1 MSNNV
6 NNNNIN
12 NFNGENVVDFDDDTE
27 NFFDFVIY
35 FLVMI
40 ITMVRNCVKY
50 AFNLRDSGSM
60 NEITITN
67 DAFVDAESTYEYDD
81 IFSVTNQ
88 TIPIVSEQ
96 TTMIAFVNDRYK
108 DILLI
113 DSGSCCN
120 AISKSKVDEIRRVTN
135 SQIPRIKCNVPK
147 IVDVNGE
154 KIETDGIVLLDVM
167 LPNSKLMIRRI
178 PFVILLVNS
187 KFLFGTNTLK
197 ARGLSLYHE
206 DGDSK
211 LRCDSNPKKITDYH
225 VDELQTDKKNI
236 KIKYNKYD
244 PIDITCAEEMEIPKG
259 ASMNLCCQVG
269 VPIKSNLNKI
279 LYKVDKPFVEYM
291 GYTSIMKKGKIYVAL
306 RNNGPTTVVQKE
318 SPIGYAYP
326 IGNDDI
332 DVNPIPTIANMTNEL
347 SQHDFYRVGCVC
359 QIKEKWPQHKLV
371 SFGIDARSTFFN
383 YNKFDK
389 MILDPDW
396 TLNNKYLG
404 YQDTVF
410 PWGNNQE
417 SIFVIRD
424 LYTLSIKQVTILTK
438 VAERNEG
445 MKILCVSFPHPG
457 HIKVITN
464 QLTIYLNS
472 WLLFEVED
480 TWSFDE
486 LPNVI
491 IESDTRFKDGI
502 KTAFPSVKLMIHVPI
517 SKQNQMEYLNKLKDC
532 IDAHF
537 LYRRIVYRYQ
547 EDLVDKGTQDT
558 YLLAGFQKAPL
569 TGGTKPTKKCSKC
582 VICRNKLPRP
592 KHAPNQE
599 SIDAITTAPCES
611 IMHDHRNKYTMFND
625 KRIANELNLI
635 DNIEEELIK
644 SQMETIKL
652 AINNVTEEYDKDSEL
667 SITKLEDQCPDDIG
681 GFDTPK
687 PASNWRELINLDQTN
702 KDSLKWLVPLLD
714 EYADIIQMEKR
725 QRGNL
730 KLPFPYKIEFKSP
743 DVPSFHLNSYPTPAI
758 YASFLEKAIK
768 SLLEDGVIE
777 MADINSTAPAYY
789 SPLFI
794 RARNSKV
801 QSIIKKAENENN
813 LEEAVSKLTHESFR
827 IILDVRLLNKN
838 TAHQGNSTIHI
849 KDILNCFADFTMVSA
864 MDIAKGFGSLTL
876 HPDSRRKLMF
886 RFRNV
891 SYQFLRPVEGLSG
904 LPSHFQSV
912 LSYVLKDSLTL
923 HLKRD
928 KKDDGWAF
936 YGGKLFKDPD
946 PSPPEHLKD
955 EGQPMKERPL
965 NERLDALLQ
974 DTICVHFM
982 DDIYLI
988 SKEKEEDI
996 MQKHHKELTESVFA
1010 DLRKAGLLLSPS
1022 KLELCRTDSVTC
1034 LGYRLNPTGYEVIG
1048 DRTSL
1053 FKNAPL
1059 PMTKKELYSMTGCFS
1074 YLQNFSPQMNIKL
1087 APLYGLIGRTASMRS
1102 RLQWT
1107 QEEKDCFYDLC
1118 KDMGN
1123 LKQLWFFDPRKTTFV
1138 SSDASHT
1145 GCGGV
1150 ISQECGGGKRSVV
1163 HYWSKKFS
1171 KDIIK
1176 NMSSFEKEMLSIVYS
1191 VCTPN
1196 VAYFLSQ
1203 SMAPVIIETDA
1214 SSVVAL
1220 CSMALSGYPK
1230 ACRWTG
1236 KINSIPADIRFK
1248 HRPNSTFFC
1257 LPDKL
1262 SRAFENDKDDE
1273 PHVPRHNMKDLNH
1286 DQVTLPKSLTNKES
1300 FTLGDIEKEIKKNP
1314 HIVNNVK
1321 EPDEPVIKKKWI
1333 KPNPDKILAMP
1344 PKPMA
1349 VIELGQVWEMLA
1361 KEKENISWPNN
1372 TSGELF
1378 YTLREYNCSN
1388 IAEMQS
1394 NDAELSHMISKILTS
1409 EKNPYPRFRV
1419 LNGTLLCRLKRKNT
1433 KNPTINDYGIML
1445 NTHSAV
1451 NIIAMI
1457 HSLNHAGSQT
1467 TMKMFKQYYATRSLK
1482 DIVKSISIACKHC
1495 SMFRLRN
1502 SSILQGFLNM
1512 STSILETLVLDHV
1525 FLPPSIFNG
1534 LKYIGFLSIC
1544 DEASRMHFSKPVRT
1558 EKTSE
1563 VAAILREVLSSL
1575 GEVKTII
1582 SDNATNLAKNKVIID
1597 TCSSFGV
1604 KCRTILPYNSRGNG
1618 LIELQNKRMRHIVT
1632 TLAKMLNKP
1641 WPEVFGIAKITI
1653 NSLPIGSIHNNA
1665 VVSPHELVYGKEP
1678 DIFHSL
1684 NKVFGFQDVSN
1695 IRRQKERKELEHFL
1709 KSQKEER
1716 IREYKARLEQTPMK
1730 HLREG
1735 ALVLRQHTGDN
1746 YKKGF
1751 PKYMDDIFI
1760 IVDRNG
1766 LELKLQNFTNTN
1778 DTNIYRTHLRHVK
1791 IFTPRDIKY
1800 YQHLDPSMKRLLGHE
1815 LDKDIIERARKAG
1828 ELLPDYN
1835 KKKFEHLKVQM
1846 GKTNKPETIDLA
1858 SDSDEP
1864 VFIPKTDNQ
1873 SIIESKAFKDSLR
1886 RLKTE
1891 PPIKEE
1897 IEPHVKTEKWL
1908 TDHYNIQPRS
1918 NLHEKTIEPKVE
1930 SSPKSWLNK
1939 SIDKLKRALSESPKS
1954 NHEPKSEAATSLTT
1968 KQESDQSNASTANR
1982 EPLEEGID
1990 EQPIYSRRLRQKPR
2004 IDYRE
2009 WTRGYNKYNKPT
2021 KKK

>member
-1 MSNNV
+1 MYSINSISISNNV

-12 NFNGENVVDFDDDTE
+12 NFNGENVVNFDDDTE

-40 ITMVRNCVKY
+40 ITVVRNCVKY
-50 AFNLRDSGSM
+50 AFNLRDSGLM
-60 NEITITN
+60 NEITIN
-67 DAFVDAESTYEYDD
+67 DDAYVDAESTYEYDD

-96 TTMIAFVNDRYK
+96 STMIAFVNDRYK

-187 KFLFGTNTLK
+187 KFLFGTNTLR
-197 ARGLSLYHE
+197 ARGLWLVHE
-206 DGDSK
+206 DEESK

-244 PIDITCAEEMEIPKG
+244 PIDITSTEEMEIPKG

-652 AINNVTEEYDKDSEL
+652 TINNVTEEYDKDSEL

-681 GFDTPK
+681 GFDAPK

-702 KDSLKWLVPLLD
+702 KDSLKWLVPHLD

-730 KLPFPYKIEFKSP
+730 K
-743 DVPSFHLNSYPTPAI
+743 
-758 YASFLEKAIK
+758 
-768 SLLEDGVIE
+768 
-777 MADINSTAPAYY
+777 
-789 SPLFI
+789 
-794 RARNSKV
+794 
-801 QSIIKKAENENN
+801 
-813 LEEAVSKLTHESFR
+813 
-827 IILDVRLLNKN
+827 
-838 TAHQGNSTIHI
+838 
-849 KDILNCFADFTMVSA
+849 
-864 MDIAKGFGSLTL
+864 
-876 HPDSRRKLMF
+876 
-886 RFRNV
+886 
-891 SYQFLRPVEGLSG
+891 
-904 LPSHFQSV
+904 
-912 LSYVLKDSLTL
+912 
-923 HLKRD
+923 
-928 KKDDGWAF
+928 
-936 YGGKLFKDPD
+936 
-946 PSPPEHLKD
+946 
-955 EGQPMKERPL
+955 
-965 NERLDALLQ
+965 
-974 DTICVHFM
+974 
-982 DDIYLI
+982 
-988 SKEKEEDI
+988 
-996 MQKHHKELTESVFA
+996 
-1010 DLRKAGLLLSPS
+1010 
-1022 KLELCRTDSVTC
+1022 
-1034 LGYRLNPTGYEVIG
+1034 
-1048 DRTSL
+1048 
-1053 FKNAPL
+1053 
-1059 PMTKKELYSMTGCFS
+1059 
-1074 YLQNFSPQMNIKL
+1074 
-1087 APLYGLIGRTASMRS
+1087 
-1102 RLQWT
+1102 
-1107 QEEKDCFYDLC
+1107 
-1118 KDMGN
+1118 
-1123 LKQLWFFDPRKTTFV
+1123 
-1138 SSDASHT
+1138 
-1145 GCGGV
+1145 
-1150 ISQECGGGKRSVV
+1150 
-1163 HYWSKKFS
+1163 
-1171 KDIIK
+1171 
-1176 NMSSFEKEMLSIVYS
+1176 
-1191 VCTPN
+1191 
-1196 VAYFLSQ
+1196 
-1203 SMAPVIIETDA
+1203 
-1214 SSVVAL
+1214 
-1220 CSMALSGYPK
+1220 
-1230 ACRWTG
+1230 
-1236 KINSIPADIRFK
+1236 
-1248 HRPNSTFFC
+1248 
-1257 LPDKL
+1257 
-1262 SRAFENDKDDE
+1262 
-1273 PHVPRHNMKDLNH
+1273 
-1286 DQVTLPKSLTNKES
+1286 
-1300 FTLGDIEKEIKKNP
+1300 
-1314 HIVNNVK
+1314 
-1321 EPDEPVIKKKWI
+1321 
-1333 KPNPDKILAMP
+1333 
-1344 PKPMA
+1344 
-1349 VIELGQVWEMLA
+1349 
-1361 KEKENISWPNN
+1361 
-1372 TSGELF
+1372 
-1378 YTLREYNCSN
+1378 
-1388 IAEMQS
+1388 
-1394 NDAELSHMISKILTS
+1394 LSHMISKILTS

-1641 WPEVFGIAKITI
+1641 LPEVFGIAKITI

-1684 NKVFGFQDVSN
+1684 NKAFGFQDVSN

-1760 IVDRNG
+1760 IVDSNG

-1778 DTNIYRTHLRHVK
+1778 DTNIYCTHLRHVK